1 MAQLTVDIGGRPG
14 LDCRG
19 FCSYCYFKH
28 AQEVAPF
35 GCRYCLPYTKG
46 CEYCTRSVQERYS
59 GFKDL
64 QEIGGDTLANL
75 QLISGDL
82 TRVTISG
89 GGDPSCYPR
98 FTDLIELLSSLEA
111 PLHIGYTS
119 GKGFDDPDIADFLI
133 ESGLTEISFTI
144 FATDPELR
152 RQYMHD
158 PTPEASLEIIKRLA
172 AKIDVYGAL
181 VILPG
186 INDGAILTETIR
198 WLEEA
203 GVKGVI
209 LMRFANETRQ
219 GLILGNAP
227 IIEGQKTLSP
237 EEFAALVKEIKTM
250 TTMRV
255 SGTPLCDPDLGSP
268 FALRDELDLISKLPK
283 ILKRATIITG
293 SIAAPAIRDILKTQG
308 DTAEVL
314 PVDKEIADLITI
326 EDLAKIP
333 LTSLA
338 KTVIIPGRA
347 FVHLHEAEE
356 LLSADGIFRNVIRGP
371 EMLTADGE
379 TSMGMNR
386 NDVLAMEMAGFTALI
401 TLINQEGED
410 TLITP

>member
-46 CEYCTRSVQERYS
+46 CEYCTRSVQERYT

-158 PTPEASLEIIKRLA
+158 PTPEASLEIIRRLA
-172 AKIDVYGAL
+172 AKIDVYAAL

-186 INDGAILTETIR
+186 INDGAVLTETIR

-227 IIEGQKTLSP
+227 IIEGQETLSP
-237 EEFAALVKEIKTM
+237 EEFATLVKEIKMM

-268 FALRDELDLISKLPK
+268 FALRDEPDLISKLPR
-283 ILKRATIITG
+283 IQKRATIITG
-293 SIAAPAIRDILKTQG
+293 SIAAPAIREILKTQG
-308 DTAEVL
+308 DGAEVL
-314 PVDKEIADLITI
+314 PADKEIADLITI
-326 EDLAKIP
+326 EDLASIP
-333 LTSLA
+333 LASLE

-356 LLSADGIFRNVIRGP
+356 LLSADGIFRTVIRGP

-386 NDVLAMEMAGFTALI
+386 NDILAMEMTGFTALI

-410 TLITP
+410 TLISP

>member
-28 AQEVAPF
+28 AQEVPPF

-46 CEYCTRSVQERYS
+46 CEYCTRSVQERYT
-59 GFKDL
+59 GFKNL
-64 QEIGGDTLANL
+64 QEIAGDTLANL
-75 QLISGDL
+75 QLLSGDL

-89 GGDPSCYPR
+89 GGDPSCYPQFR
-98 FTDLIELLSSLEA
+98 DLIELLASLEA

-133 ESGLTEISFTI
+133 EAGLTEISFTI

-158 PTPEASLEIIKRLA
+158 PTPEASLEIIRRLA
-172 AKIDVYGAL
+172 AAIDVYAAL

-186 INDGAILTETIR
+186 INDGPVLAATIR
-198 WLEEA
+198 WLEDA

-227 IIEGQKTLSP
+227 VLEGQRTLTP
-237 EEFAALVKEIKTM
+237 EEFADLVQQVKAT

-268 FALRDELDLISKLPK
+268 FALLNEPDLIEKLPM
-283 ILKRATIITG
+283 IQKRASVITG
-293 SIAAPAIRDILKTQG
+293 SIAAPAIRQILKTRG
-308 DTAEVL
+308 TGAEVV

-326 EDLAKIP
+326 QDLATLP
-333 LTSLA
+333 LSTLA

-347 FVHLHEAEE
+347 FVHLREAEE
-356 LLSADGIFRNVIRGP
+356 LLSADGISRSVIRGP

-386 NDVLAMEMAGFTALI
+386 NDVLALEMAGFTALI

-410 TLITP
+410 TLIIP